1 MTVRKKK
8 TVVLKPSGRGARLNR
23 TQKGKQIAAIRKKQ
37 ITGAAYE
44 VIAEKGYYNFTM
56 MDIARRAG
64 VSSGLIHHYFKDK
77 ENMLVTLLREMQQDI
92 RTSLEKTIEHVPDPA
107 KKLDIFMDQAFDLV
121 IKEREYVYVTYD
133 FMTQIKFNE
142 RMQRILSKLYRGY
155 RETLESILKEGK
167 QKKKFKDVDEHYLA
181 TVFISILLGF
191 EQQYILDNT
200 SFDYRSYTRRIK
212 DYMFSQV
219 LIKK

>member
-1 MTVRKKK
+1 M
-8 TVVLKPSGRGARLNR
+8 
-23 TQKGKQIAAIRKKQ
+23 
-37 ITGAAYE
+37 
-44 VIAEKGYYNFTM
+44 
-56 MDIARRAG
+56 
-64 VSSGLIHHYFKDK
+64 
-77 ENMLVTLLREMQQDI
+77 
-92 RTSLEKTIEHVPDPA
+92 
-107 KKLDIFMDQAFDLV
+107 
-121 IKEREYVYVTYD
+121 TYD

-167 QKKKFKDVDEHYLA
+167 HKKKFKDVDEHYLS

-200 SFDYRSYTRRIK
+200 SFDYRAYTKRIK
-212 DYMFSQV
+212 AYMFNQV